1 MWAMCG
7 YVRFLRGT
15 AWYEECRR
23 HSETC
28 GLPFGV
34 GAGVS
39 LTLLVTLLV
48 TIIARTFI

>member
-34 GAGVS
+34 GASVS
-39 LTLLVTLLV
+39 IAMMISMLV
-48 TIIARTFI
+48 IIAYTIV